1 MVDKEKCVNK
11 AIQLGTVNYSKYNNC
26 AQATF
31 TAIIDA
37 LKEEGITITSAEAE
51 EAIFNSL
58 AGVSGGHANMGTG
71 NCGALTG
78 AVAAISLA
86 SNVSR
91 AMQLTDKE
99 NRWIAFDN
107 VAKTVVIRFKN
118 EFYGLTCRD
127 VTWKRNGKIWDIWD
141 PEANE
146 NFLFEKKKLDPAAN
160 CIVSMIAGWGTDY
173 VIEALE
179 NPRTLE
185 QIKKDHNLV

>member
-107 VAKTVVIRFKN
+107 VSKTIVTKFKN
-118 EFYGLTCRD
+118 EFHGLTCRD

-146 NFLFEKKKLDPAAN
+146 NFLFEKKAN
-160 CIVSMIAGWGTDY
+160 RPCC
-173 VIEALE
+173 
-179 NPRTLE
+179 
-185 QIKKDHNLV
+185 